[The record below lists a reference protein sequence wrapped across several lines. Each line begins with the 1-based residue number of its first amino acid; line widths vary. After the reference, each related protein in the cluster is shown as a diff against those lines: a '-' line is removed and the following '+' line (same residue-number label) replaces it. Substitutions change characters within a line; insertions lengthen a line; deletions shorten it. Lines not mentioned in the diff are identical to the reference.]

1 MKTFLFLFLLFFTKA
16 DSQRAGLPL
25 SAYKGSPA
33 CKTLVFYL
41 SGDGGLKNLFS
52 RAFMKQFRQQGFPII
67 GMSSKSYFW
76 AKKTPEQAAFDIGK
90 VIQAYLN
97 DWNCQDYVF
106 IGYSFG
112 ADVAPFIQ
120 RRFPSGLAARAKHLI
135 LLSPSRKI
143 DFEVHLFS
151 SLGFSKNKGVDVP
164 DEINRLTVPI
174 TLIFGSNEKEF
185 PVERLTAKNVKTV
198 IIPGG
203 HHYHMNVAEVVRQ
216 IINAVQ

>member
-1 MKTFLFLFLLFFTKA
+1 MKIFLFLFLFFFTKA
-16 DSQRAGLPL
+16 DGQQAGLPL
-25 SAYKGSPA
+25 SVYKGSPA

-52 RAFMKQFRQQGFPII
+52 RAFMKQFRQQGFPVI
-67 GMSSKSYFW
+67 GMSSKSYFR
-76 AKKTPEQAAFDIGK
+76 AKRTPEQAACDIGN

-97 DWNCQDYVF
+97 DWDCDDFVF

-112 ADVAPFIQ
+112 ADAAPFLL
-120 RRFPSGLAARAKHLI
+120 RRFPSGLATRAKHLI
-135 LLSPSRKI
+135 LLSPSRKT

-151 SLGFSKNKGVDVP
+151 SLGFSKNKGVNVP
-164 DEINRLTVPI
+164 DEINQLNVST

-185 PVERLTAKNVKTV
+185 PVESLTAKNVKTV

-203 HHYHMNVAEVVRQ
+203 HHYHMNVSEVVKQ
-216 IINAVQ
+216 IIRAVQ